1 MTEEFESNLTDSH
14 YTTEELENPP
24 PRYHSKAIL
33 SFTENHCSP
42 FVAQKEQNARH
53 ARKNSP
59 TALCSQVAGNILRSG
74 RSCRK
79 QLVVQA
85 LGTKELAI
93 HAITAAHFSTAQT
106 TFVLSPLLERLFA
119 VIFSVP
125 VSYGNYLLCTSM
137 NS

>member
-14 YTTEELENPP
+14 YTTEEFENPP
-24 PRYHSKAIL
+24 PRYHSKAVL

-53 ARKNSP
+53 TRKISP
-59 TALCSQVAGNILRSG
+59 AALCSQVARNILRSG

-85 LGTKELAI
+85 VGTKELAI
-93 HAITAAHFSTAQT
+93 HVITATPPVHRSNNFCSLSTART
-106 TFVLSPLLERLFA
+106 AVCCDFYGAGFLWELLFVYIDEQ
-119 VIFSVP
+119 
-125 VSYGNYLLCTSM
+125 
-137 NS
+137 